1 MGTEL
6 ILKIAGIGVLVT
18 VAYQI
23 LSKSGRDEQAMLVS
37 IGGIVIVLL
46 MLVGEIGGLF
56 DKVKSIFGL

>member
-1 MGTEL
+1 MEIEL
-6 ILKIAGIGVLVT
+6 ILKIAGVGVLVT

-46 MLVGEIGGLF
+46 VLVGEIGGLF
-56 DKVKSIFGL
+56 EKVKSIFGL